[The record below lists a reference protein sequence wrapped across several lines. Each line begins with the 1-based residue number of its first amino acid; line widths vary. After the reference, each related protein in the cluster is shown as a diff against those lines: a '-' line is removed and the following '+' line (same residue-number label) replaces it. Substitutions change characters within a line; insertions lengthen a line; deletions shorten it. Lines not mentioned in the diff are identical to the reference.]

1 MGFFLSFQLK
11 WHRTRNMYIA
21 YCINFLIM
29 VLSLMGFALTHYGEY
44 AKIVSESNKIFWWYF
59 YESMTI
65 YYSIYYIITMFDVH
79 KWMKSLL
86 TNSDTKNL
94 KSAVKRHL
102 GKLSECLLT
111 IADLCV
117 AIAVLIFPYLVLFT
131 NFFSSTYKQERHLHT
146 YYTSCVSDTLLHFT
160 RTTYSLHIA

>member
-1 MGFFLSFQLK
+1 MFFLSFQLK
-11 WHRTRNMYIA
+11 WHRTMNLYIA

-29 VLSLMGFALTHYGEY
+29 VFSLMGFALTHYGEY
-44 AKIVSESNKIFWWYF
+44 AKIVSKSNKVFWWYF
-59 YESMTI
+59 YASMTI

-79 KWMKSLL
+79 QWMKSLS
-86 TNSDTKNL
+86 SDTKDL

-117 AIAVLIFPYLVLFT
+117 GIAVLVFPYLVLFT
-131 NFFSSTYKQERHLHT
+131 NFSEEVTMFRFCIFKH
-146 YYTSCVSDTLLHFT
+146 
-160 RTTYSLHIA
+160 

>member
-1 MGFFLSFQLK
+1 MFFFVCFQLK
-11 WHRTRNMYIA
+11 WHRTRNLYIA

-44 AKIVSESNKIFWWYF
+44 AKIVSKSNKVFWWYF
-59 YESMTI
+59 CASMTI

-79 KWMKSLL
+79 QWVKSLS
-86 TNSDTKNL
+86 SDTKDL

-117 AIAVLIFPYLVLFT
+117 GIAVLVFPYLVLFT
-131 NFFSSTYKQERHLHT
+131 NFSEEVTMFRFCIFKH
-146 YYTSCVSDTLLHFT
+146 
-160 RTTYSLHIA
+160 